1 MKIKANNKTL
11 DLSQP
16 QVMGILNVTPDS
28 FSDGGKFNRLDDA
41 LRQAKNMIDAGVA
54 IIDIGGESTRPG
66 APDVELE
73 QELQRVIP
81 VIEAIRRESDVWISV
96 DTSKAEVM
104 RQAVEAGADIINDV
118 RALQEP
124 GALQVAA
131 ESGLPICLMH
141 MQGQPRTM
149 QANPH
154 YDDLIHEVG
163 AFLTQRMAECEAAG
177 IGRDKLI
184 LDPGFGFGK
193 TLEHNYQMLANL
205 EQFHQFGLPIL
216 AGMSRKSMI
225 FKLLDKAPADC
236 VAASVSCATIAA
248 MKGAQIIRV
257 HDFEQTLDAMKVVSM
272 VRNHC

>member
-1 MKIKANNKTL
+1 MIITANNKTL
-11 DLSQP
+11 DLSTP

-28 FSDGGKFNRLDDA
+28 FSDGGKFNSLDNA
-41 LRQAKNMIDAGVA
+41 LTQAKAMVDAGVT

-66 APDVELE
+66 APDVALE
-73 QELQRVIP
+73 EELQRVIP
-81 VIEAIRRESDVWISV
+81 IIKAIRQQSDVWISI

-104 RQAVEAGADIINDV
+104 RQAAEAGADIINDV

-124 GALQVAA
+124 GALEVAA
-131 ESGLPICLMH
+131 KTGLPICLMH

-154 YDDLIHEVG
+154 YDDLLLEVG
-163 AFLTQRMAECEAAG
+163 EFLEERISACESVG
-177 IGRDKLI
+177 ISREQLI

-193 TLEHNYQMLANL
+193 TIEHNYHMLAHL
-205 EQFHQFGLPIL
+205 EQFHKFGLPLL

-225 FKLLDKAPADC
+225 FKLLDKAPAEC

-257 HDFEQTLDAMKVVSM
+257 HDFEQTLDAVKIVSM
-272 VRNHC
+272 VTQNH